1 MTPIQKQTV
10 NTLKS
15 EGFQVVE
22 INRDIVRL
30 TKGADARLVRRDG
43 TQKRANH
50 VVVDTNIT
58 VIRGCV

>member
-1 MTPIQKQTV
+1 MTPIQTQAV

-30 TKGADARLVRRDG
+30 TKGADARPVRRDG
-43 TQKRANH
+43 TQKRAQH
-50 VVVDTNIT
+50 VVVDTNVT

>member
-22 INRDIVRL
+22 TNRDIVRL
-30 TKGADARLVRRDG
+30 TKGADARLVRQDG
-43 TQKRANH
+43 VIKRAQHQVSN
-50 VVVDTNIT
+50 VRVL
-58 VIRGCV
+58 RGEV

>member
-1 MTPIQKQTV
+1 MTPIQTQTV

-30 TKGADARLVRRDG
+30 TKGADARLVRQDG
-43 TQKRANH
+43 VIKRANH
-50 VVVDTNIT
+50 VLAKGLT
-58 VIRGCV
+58 R

>member
-1 MTPIQKQTV
+1 MTPIQTQTV

-43 TQKRANH
+43 SQKRAQH
-50 VVVDTNIT
+50 VVVGSNVT